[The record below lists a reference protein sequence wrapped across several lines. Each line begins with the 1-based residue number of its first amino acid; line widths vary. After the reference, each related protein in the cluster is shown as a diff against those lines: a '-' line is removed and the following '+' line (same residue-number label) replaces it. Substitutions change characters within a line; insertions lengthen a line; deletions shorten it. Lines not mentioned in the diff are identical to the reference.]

1 MKKILLFTMAVTLFA
16 ACSVDMSVDVA
27 TQPVDVPE
35 ELYVSFDGEDTRI
48 QLGEAG
54 LPVWTKGDLVS
65 VFYRSN
71 ANSKYQFTGETGDAD
86 GSIKLVEEGTATQ
99 PTSQIVAVYPY
110 STDYWFNWNTYNV
123 EAFLPAEQ
131 TYCEDSFG
139 VGSSIMVSSSEYK
152 SLAFKNVCGWI
163 KLQFT
168 GNQIVETIAFKGNNG
183 EQVAGEIYI
192 NTSDASCELASGM
205 GSGEGVGGFIEEEGN
220 VLTEVTLNCGEYG
233 VQLDKNTPTAF
244 YIALPPQTFEKG
256 FSVTLTCQDDTTKT
270 ISTSNAI
277 TIERNH
283 ILPMGAIE
291 VVMEVPSGNATFAAN
306 TITWNYTDDAE
317 QDANLYDDSDETV
330 AVYSR
335 DIELSVAENNLP
347 NGMTIDELIANSD
360 DLLSVTVNGEASE
373 DVALSVNSEGKYI
386 LHIDDF
392 DWNTTYNIEFAY
404 ENTSE
409 LKGDKYAATLST
421 TVTTVGRENV
431 AITLNGSS
439 EISFV
444 DNLSWEAFASGA
456 PKVDLKQIYST
467 ISAAYDISNF
477 ADAEVFLADVYS
489 TYGYPHTTSDKI
501 ETYDADNK
509 LLQTI
514 TDNAAISALWDVN
527 DAYETSVGFSQE
539 VITSGPHKVVYTRD
553 ITLWY
558 GQTIQIVMTVDI
570 VYPNWDFVHNT
581 EYVSL
586 SSGVYSS
593 TVKPTRYPSVTSSAL
608 TGLDVALDLTA
619 AFSVQDDGGN
629 ILTAEQLAAN
639 GLEVVF
645 VVEDANT
652 GVFVDEN
659 NVLYYYSNV
668 AQVNVRGELYKVNAD
683 ASSKTRITTTFD
695 NGGLYSNYVV
705 KTTTF
710 VPFSTP
716 TIKDSTAWTNV
727 QVGKKDVFRIYL
739 LDYINFSDYREGST
753 AYSLIDPATHSL
765 LIGNGSNGYA
775 KGVSVADM
783 YKITI
788 SASISESNSSLISFD
803 NTDNC
808 PAVILDTTSTSA
820 GVDADYRCTATI
832 NIVTPWGTYT
842 KTLKVRFYKVS

>member
-1 MKKILLFTMAVTLFA
+1 MAVTLFA

-99 PTSQIVAVYPY
+99 VTSQIVAVYPY

-152 SLAFKNVCGWI
+152 SLTFKNVCGWI

-317 QDANLYDDSDETV
+317 QDANLYDDSAETV

-373 DVALSVNSEGKYI
+373 GVALSVNSEGKYI

-392 DWNTTYNIEFAY
+392 DWNTTYDIEFAY

-421 TVTTVGRENV
+421 TVTTVGRSNELIELSDETTV
-431 AITLNGSS
+431 MYA
-439 EISFV
+439 
-444 DNLSWEAFASGA
+444 DNLLFDPFTENA
-456 PKVDLKQIYST
+456 PIVDLMQIYST
-467 ISAAYDISNF
+467 ISAAYDITNF
-477 ADAEVFLADVYS
+477 VDADAFLTEMFETTKDANKTKVNTIISYDVSGKELEQLTNNETLWGISSDYS
-489 TYGYPHTTSDKI
+489 TMSVGYNYALFNELP
-501 ETYDADNK
+501 NK
-509 LLQTI
+509 L
-514 TDNAAISALWDVN
+514 
-527 DAYETSVGFSQE
+527 
-539 VITSGPHKVVYTRD
+539 VYTKR
-553 ITLWY
+553 IILWY
-558 GQTIQIVMTVDI
+558 GQEVEIVMTINVN
-570 VYPNWDFVHNT
+570 YPKFDF
-581 EYVSL
+581 
-586 SSGVYSS
+586 VYSS
-593 TVKPTRYPSVTSSAL
+593 DVVSVVDNVLMSFIKPSHYPNYKSTALSAINSCLDLNAAFRVIDFEGNTLSADDLVASGLTVKFT
-608 TGLDVALDLTA
+608 LDNDYDGITIT
-619 AFSVQDDGGN
+619 DDN
-629 ILTAEQLAAN
+629 ILE
-639 GLEVVF
+639 
-645 VVEDANT
+645 
-652 GVFVDEN
+652 
-659 NVLYYYSNV
+659 YYGYADKV
-668 AQVNVRGELYKVNAD
+668 GVRGHIYMTNDEGQDTEL
-683 ASSKTRITTTFD
+683 TTVFD
-695 NGGLYSNYVV
+695 NDAKYAGYYVTIDTSTFTPFKTPQIKNDQRAILSGSKEVASVNLLKCITLNDFRGAGLASYPVIDTEAGAYVV
-705 KTTTF
+705 G
-710 VPFSTP
+710 
-716 TIKDSTAWTNV
+716 D
-727 QVGKKDVFRIYL
+727 D
-739 LDYINFSDYREGST
+739 
-753 AYSLIDPATHSL
+753 
-765 LIGNGSNGYA
+765 SNGYA
-775 KGVSVADM
+775 KDLLTADI
-783 YKITI
+783 YHITI
-788 SASISESNSSLISFD
+788 IPEITEYSISGYEQYFSF
-803 NTDNC
+803 NTDDNQ
-808 PAVILDTTSTSA
+808 LLLNF
-820 GVDADYRCTATI
+820 DASQMPNGFNIRLITVTI
-832 NIVTPWGTYT
+832 KLTIKTPWSSKDMTMT
-842 KTLKVRFYKVS
+842 VTLQKVG